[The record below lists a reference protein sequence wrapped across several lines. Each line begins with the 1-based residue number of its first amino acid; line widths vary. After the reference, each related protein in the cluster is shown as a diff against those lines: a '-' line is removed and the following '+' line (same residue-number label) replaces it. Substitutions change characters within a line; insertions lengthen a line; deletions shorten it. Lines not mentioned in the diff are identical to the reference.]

1 MLKRTF
7 LAISLFAA
15 LSFAA
20 DPIAFVQSKDQ
31 EVQALVKA
39 DPKISAAT
47 ENKLRASLLSLFDSK
62 EVAKQCLGKDKAL
75 WDKNAKLQGRYS
87 AALAN
92 IIVRQNISVLRRTGP
107 VSTNYTS
114 TKKYPAIAGAIEV
127 VGFTMVKN
135 QKKPMSYIMIPVG
148 KDWKAVDL
156 KVGNTS
162 TYGFLIQELLKK
174 NKGNF
179 ELLVKDLEAKAK

>member
-1 MLKRTF
+1 MFKRTL
-7 LAISLFAA
+7 LALSLATA

-20 DPIAFVQSKDQ
+20 DPIAFVQSKDN

-47 ENKLRASLLSLFDSK
+47 EAKLRNSLLSLFDSK

-75 WDKNAKLQGRYS
+75 WDKNAGLQSRYS
-87 AALAN
+87 QALAN
-92 IIVRQNISVLRRTGP
+92 IIVRQNISVLRRSGP
-107 VSTNYTS
+107 VSTQYTS
-114 TKKYPAIAGAIEV
+114 TKKIANIAGGIEV

-135 QKKPMSYIMIPVG
+135 QKKPVSYILIPVG

-162 TYGFLIQELLKK
+162 TYGFLVQELLKK

-179 ELLVKDLEAKAK
+179 EALVKDLESKAK